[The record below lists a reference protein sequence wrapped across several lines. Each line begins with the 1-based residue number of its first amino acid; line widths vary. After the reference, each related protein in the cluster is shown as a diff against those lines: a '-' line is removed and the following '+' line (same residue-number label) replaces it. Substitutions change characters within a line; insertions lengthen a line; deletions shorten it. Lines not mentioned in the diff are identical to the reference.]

1 VLGSQDRASEPAEG
15 REYRGGDRLADTRAY
30 RVGVLGGVGL
40 GVSSNL
46 EV

>member
-1 VLGSQDRASEPAEG
+1 MLGSQDRASEPVEA
-15 REYRGGDRLADTRAY
+15 RECRGGDRLADAHAY
-30 RVGVLGGVGL
+30 CVGVLGGVGL